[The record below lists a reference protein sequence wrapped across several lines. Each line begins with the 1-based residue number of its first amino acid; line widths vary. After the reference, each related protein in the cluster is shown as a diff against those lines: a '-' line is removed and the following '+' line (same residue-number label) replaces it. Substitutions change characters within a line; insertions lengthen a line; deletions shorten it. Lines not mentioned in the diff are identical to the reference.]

1 MAAPLQIG
9 KVILGAFLVPWWNRK
24 AFVRALAIPL
34 LSIVILNLSWY
45 YARGYLPRL
54 ASWLIYFLYCGLVVM
69 LAVTC
74 HRLVLLDPFSIAAR
88 VGPRWSWRETRFLA
102 WIIVVGLAFVGA
114 TVVLS
119 TPIVNVL
126 LWSGLQPADTRF
138 GWSVYVGQVLALCIV
153 SRLFLVF
160 PATAVDRQVNLKWAW
175 RLSKNNGWRLAIIVA
190 VLPWVLSN
198 LVWLLY
204 RENETVFEDVL
215 ITFLG
220 SAIVVFEVAALSL
233 SYREL
238 TKEEAAGLG

>member
-1 MAAPLQIG
+1 
-9 KVILGAFLVPWWNRK
+9 
-24 AFVRALAIPL
+24 LAIPL

-45 YARGYLPRL
+45 YARDYLPSL
-54 ASWLIYFLYCGLVVM
+54 ASWLIYFLYCGLFVV
-69 LAVTC
+69 LAITC
-74 HRLVLLDPFSIAAR
+74 HRLVLLDPVSIE

-102 WIIVVGLAFVGA
+102 WIIVLGLSFVVA
-114 TVVLS
+114 TFVLS
-119 TPIVNVL
+119 TPILNVL
-126 LWSGLQPADTRF
+126 LWTGLQPTDTRL
-138 GWSVYVGQVLALCIV
+138 GWSVYAGQVLALCIV

-160 PATAVDRQVNLKWAW
+160 PATAVDRRVNLKWAW

-204 RENETVFEDVL
+204 REDETVFEDVL

-220 SAIVVFEVAALSL
+220 SAIIVFEVAALSL

-238 TKEEAAGLG
+238 VKEDAAGFG